1 MGLTADRRP
10 SWRGRAAVLVA
21 ALACAAL
28 TARLGFWQWERAAK
42 KEALQ
47 ASLDA
52 RARWPT
58 LGAADLLAGVHAGED
73 LRDRRVSLRG
83 RWLAGRTVYL
93 DNRQMHARPGFIV
106 VTPLQWTG
114 GAVLVQRGWIA
125 RDNDERTRLPPLVTS
140 PGEVE
145 VAGRI
150 APPPARLYE
159 FAAAAP
165 GGAIRQNLDPSAY
178 AREIGIALLPV
189 TVLQSDASAA
199 DGLRR
204 DWPAPAG
211 DTHKHYG
218 YAFQWWAL
226 SALTMALYV
235 WHQLLRPRL
244 AREPRRDDEPR

>member
-1 MGLTADRRP
+1 MGLISGRAP
-10 SWRGRAAVLVA
+10 SRRGRVAVLVA

-28 TARLGFWQWERAAK
+28 TARLGLWQWERAAQ

-47 ASLDA
+47 ASLDL
-52 RARWPT
+52 RARWPAV
-58 LGAADLLAGVHAGED
+58 GRADLAAAAHAGEE
-73 LRDRRVSLRG
+73 LRDRRVQLRG
-83 RWLAGRTVYL
+83 RWLAERTVYL

-106 VTPLQWTG
+106 VTPLQWNG
-114 GAVLVQRGWIA
+114 GAVLVQRGWVA
-125 RDNDERTRLPPLVTS
+125 RDNDERTRLPPLVTP

-145 VAGRI
+145 VAGRV

-159 FAAAAP
+159 FASAIP
-165 GGAIRQNLDPSAY
+165 GGAIRQNLDPLDY
-178 AREIGIALLPV
+178 AREIGVALLPV

-199 DGLRR
+199 DGLLR
-204 DWPAPAG
+204 DWPAPAA

-235 WHQLLRPRL
+235 WYQLLRPRL
-244 AREPRRDDEPR
+244 SRKPRRDDEPD